1 MKKKLS
7 EKLESEN
14 KQYKNLR
21 RKTRI
26 KQKRK
31 IER

>member
-14 KQYKNLR
+14 KQNKNLR
-21 RKTRI
+21 RKT
-26 KQKRK
+26 K
-31 IER
+31 IEQNRK